1 VRSISVDIGH
11 VVLDGVGAQP
21 KNADR
26 FGTQVEVALGRLLE
40 QQALPAG
47 PYARE
52 IAEIAGLSIDL
63 PEGASE
69 VQVASALAVAL
80 HRSLL
85 MMR

>member
-21 KNADR
+21 KSADR
-26 FGTQVEVALGRLLE
+26 FGARIEVALGRLLE
-40 QQALPAG
+40 QRALPAG

-52 IAEIAGLSIDL
+52 IAEIPGFSIDL
-63 PEGASE
+63 PEGATDE
-69 VQVASALAVAL
+69 QIASALAAAL